1 MTGVVAAS
9 VLAAIFAF
17 DMATPHLPGAFRFD
31 PSASVDVARPAP
43 PVRMLVA
50 MPEQPSPAGPAPSV
64 RVERRVGA
72 VTRPAVPNPSWQQ
85 RPWRAPTARDI
96 DPAPGSAEED

>member
-31 PSASVDVARPAP
+31 PSASVDGARPAP

-64 RVERRVGA
+64 RVQPRSGA
-72 VTRPAVPNPSWQQ
+72 VARPAVPDPSWQHLA
-85 RPWRAPTARDI
+85 WRAPSAHDI
-96 DPAPGSAEED
+96 DPAPGNAEEG